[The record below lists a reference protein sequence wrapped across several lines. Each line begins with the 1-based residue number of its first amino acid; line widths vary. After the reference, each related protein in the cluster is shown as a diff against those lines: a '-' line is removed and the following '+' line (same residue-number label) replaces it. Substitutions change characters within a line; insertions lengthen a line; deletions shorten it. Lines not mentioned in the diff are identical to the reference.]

1 LTCAEAPIYLNKAVV
16 VRFRTFQIF
25 LTARRFHWQ
34 PVAMELEKDLERANR
49 RIEAACFMV
58 TGIASVVAVQS
69 NETRVEVGLTGW
81 ERMSGTAPRFLAR
94 PSYSAY
100 R

>member
-1 LTCAEAPIYLNKAVV
+1 
-16 VRFRTFQIF
+16 
-25 LTARRFHWQ
+25 
-34 PVAMELEKDLERANR
+34 
-49 RIEAACFMV
+49 MV

-81 ERMSGTAPRFLAR
+81 EGMSGTAPRFASR
-94 PSYSAY
+94 PSYSAC

>member
-1 LTCAEAPIYLNKAVV
+1 MRKRLFHPNKAVV

-34 PVAMELEKDLERANR
+34 PVAMELEKDIERANR
-49 RIEAACFMV
+49 RIESVCFMV

-69 NETRVEVGLTGW
+69 NGRGSKWV
-81 ERMSGTAPRFLAR
+81 SLAGR
-94 PSYSAY
+94 G
-100 R
+100 

>member
-1 LTCAEAPIYLNKAVV
+1 VRKRLFYLNKVVV

-25 LTARRFHWQ
+25 LTARRFHLQ
-34 PVAMELEKDLERANR
+34 PVAMELKKDVERANR
-49 RIEAACFMV
+49 RIESVCFMV
-58 TGIASVVAVQS
+58 IGIASVVAVQS

-81 ERMSGTAPRFLAR
+81 EGMSGTAPRFAAR
-94 PSYSAY
+94 PSYSAC